1 MFNLSH
7 LSIPAFPKSNP
18 ASLSEIESKCNLQSV
33 YRSID
38 RAETLLRNATIP
50 EQTKQRVPTERSL
63 YMLYGSE
70 CDFTRSC
77 PSRLLPYLHHHYETE
92 SSFDSFCCSL
102 LNTDASGSTQVPP
115 LMLIRGFI
123 EEKETEDGIDDDEL
137 CEIEQMDSENKDV
150 NEIEIEEVEEEE
162 QHKTH
167 FELFPTLSLWNESNS
182 LNEDL
187 TLFIHQIPAFRTYSK
202 ETYPVCSTS

>member
-1 MFNLSH
+1 
-7 LSIPAFPKSNP
+7 
-18 ASLSEIESKCNLQSV
+18 
-33 YRSID
+33 
-38 RAETLLRNATIP
+38 
-50 EQTKQRVPTERSL
+50 
-63 YMLYGSE
+63 
-70 CDFTRSC
+70 
-77 PSRLLPYLHHHYETE
+77 
-92 SSFDSFCCSL
+92 
-102 LNTDASGSTQVPP
+102 
-115 LMLIRGFI
+115 MLIRGFI

-202 ETYPVCSTS
+202 ETYPVCSTSRLQTNTRR